1 MLWLKKGYETTGTC
15 WAKYPK
21 YQVLQKVEQEALA
34 LSAGIDRSYI
44 SEIELAK
51 SSVSLDIL
59 ERLARALNVD
69 PQTLLAPRGNREQK

>member
-1 MLWLKKGYETTGTC
+1 MS
-15 WAKYPK
+15 
-21 YQVLQKVEQEALA
+21 QEALA

-59 ERLARALNVD
+59 ERLARALSVD
-69 PQTLLAPRGNREQK
+69 PQTLLAPRGNRERK